1 MISDIL
7 TQMISIHIY
16 LTGKN
21 VYMIS
26 IHIYIIYIISIHV
39 HMICMI
45 LYIYIY
51 TYDIHISPHHF
62 PSTPATAA
70 WLQRGSCS
78 KTKIQ
83 QAAPP
88 ITTGR
93 GFTPPVSCAPI
104 TGTRHGSEASNNHW
118 SLFGAKFSHPF
129 LMNIFIIL
137 NHLFTLA
144 WL

>member
-45 LYIYIY
+45 LYIYTHMIFIY
-51 TYDIHISPHHF
+51 HPIISHPHRPLLH
-62 PSTPATAA
+62 
-70 WLQRGSCS
+70 GSS
-78 KTKIQ
+78 
-83 QAAPP
+83 AAPAP
-88 ITTGR
+88 KRRSSRRHRQSPQGVGLHR
-93 GFTPPVSCAPI
+93 RCPVLRSLVP
-104 TGTRHGSEASNNHW
+104 GTVPKPQIIIGHFSE
-118 SLFGAKFSHPF
+118 
-129 LMNIFIIL
+129 L
-137 NHLFTLA
+137 NFRIHS
-144 WL
+144 